1 MCTTEMSKMESLVTD
16 DGKGSSP
23 GILSFM
29 DELDFEC
36 NGGAQPIYGCMDR
49 EALNYN
55 EEATA
60 QRDGDVIEN
69 GSTIMIGDC
78 EYCACDYMVNIDYD
92 PKKNCGRYVFLFRR
106 KKRKRGEEVITF
118 RP

>member
-1 MCTTEMSKMESLVTD
+1 MMVRLKPRYLVF
-16 DGKGSSP
+16 
-23 GILSFM
+23 L

-60 QRDGDVIEN
+60 QNGDVIEN

-78 EYCACDYMVNIDYD
+78 EYCACDYMVNIDAD
-92 PKKNCGRYVFLFRR
+92 QEKLLERYVFYSRR
-106 KKRKRGEEVITF
+106 KKRKR
-118 RP
+118 RRKK

>member
-1 MCTTEMSKMESLVTD
+1 
-16 DGKGSSP
+16 
-23 GILSFM
+23 M

-36 NGGAQPIYGCMDR
+36 NGGAQPIYGCMDS

-69 GSTIMIGDC
+69 GS
-78 EYCACDYMVNIDYD
+78 N
-92 PKKNCGRYVFLFRR
+92 NS
-106 KKRKRGEEVITF
+106 
-118 RP
+118 